1 MRGTSER
8 AMKEKDN
15 ADGRVTVPISDE
27 AAHITYYLACLKG
40 EERYYGI
47 QSLLLR
53 QISR

>member
-1 MRGTSER
+1 
-8 AMKEKDN
+8 MKEKDN
-15 ADGRVTVPISDE
+15 AVGRVTVPISDE

-47 QSLLLR
+47 QSLPLR